1 MNSGVALL
9 ALSLPLAG
17 CSYVVPRQ
25 HVTSARSA
33 IEGARSAGAA
43 ESDLGR
49 PYLTMAE
56 AELRQAFASRGKTAD
71 MLLLRAEVDAELAR
85 ALARGAAFHAQADEA
100 ERVARGL
107 ETSSTAGAT
116 P

>member
-1 MNSGVALL
+1 MNWGLALL

-17 CSYVVPRQ
+17 CSYFVPRQ

-33 IEGARSAGAA
+33 IDDARSAGAA
-43 ESDLGR
+43 ESALGR

-56 AELRQAFASRGKTAD
+56 GELRQAMAARGKTAD
-71 MLLLRAEVDAELAR
+71 MLLLRAQVDAELAL
-85 ALARGAAFHAQADEA
+85 ALARGATLHARAEEAD
-100 ERVARGL
+100 RLARWL
-107 ETSSTAGAT
+107 ESSPTSGAT